1 MCFAFLIEKF
11 TKEIVIYIE
20 NNDTINTFL
29 KIIEGIKD
37 KKIENINLSEII
49 SNFELNDSIFS
60 PQEISFIN
68 ENKELLY
75 VDSFIPLLS
84 YKRIHFLLKYLE
96 NQKLDIYDCLI
107 VYSIQ
112 LYIINEENKNC
123 FFPDSDNFDKKEK
136 AVYLDYNIL
145 QRYLE
150 YGKILTNFLFK
161 ENLFLVY
168 SPIHAEEVI
177 RTSDSNE
184 KEKAINTINENIEN
198 FFFNRKVL
206 YNSDIITK
214 EAFIISIQRAEKSSY
229 GKIADIIKI
238 FEFMNFKGVLLQFKQ
253 EIDEYF
259 RRNKIQYGDF
269 NGGKLKVF
277 FEKHPYLRKKL
288 EEYLSIPNNNSNIFN
303 TFLFLDIIGYQLN
316 KEIRGFRSSFY
327 DCLHLEYAEGTRYF
341 ITTDKKLAWRAEGI
355 FNFLNIKTGVY
366 LLNENKLKRIKEY
379 SDKDI

>member
-1 MCFAFLIEKF
+1 MHFWQKSLLKKF
-11 TKEIVIYIE
+11 VIYIE
-20 NNDTINTFL
+20 NNDIINTFL
-29 KIIEGIKD
+29 KIIEDIKD

-75 VDSFIPLLS
+75 VDIFIPLLS

-112 LYIINEENKNC
+112 LYIINEKNKNC
-123 FFPDSDNFDKKEK
+123 FFPDYDNFNK
-136 AVYLDYNIL
+136 
-145 QRYLE
+145 
-150 YGKILTNFLFK
+150 
-161 ENLFLVY
+161 
-168 SPIHAEEVI
+168 
-177 RTSDSNE
+177 

-214 EAFIISIQRAEKSSY
+214 EAFIISIQRAEKSLY
-229 GKIADIIKI
+229 GKIADIMKI
-238 FEFMNFKGVLLQFKQ
+238 FEFMNFKGVSLQFKQ

-259 RRNKIQYGDF
+259 RKNKIQYGDF
-269 NGGKLKVF
+269 NDGKLEVF

-288 EEYLSIPNNNSNIFN
+288 KEYLSIPNSNSNIFN